1 MKIEIKN
8 RYSNARLYQEPPCN
22 PIPKEE
28 FVSQL
33 KDGVKFIC
41 EGRSQK
47 FINLYSSHV
56 NLLQGYLNK
65 YSIKTVVPDEDFF
78 DILWKRTQADTVL
91 NGRKYSPLTAKKIA
105 RTIRKITNAYLYIKE
120 GTLKRKVLLEVESKR
135 YERFFAL
142 TKLTQDAIIWFE
154 ENGRI
159 VKAMPVLVNGTGSGN
174 EEMLIKMVHRV
185 TDKRLLVNTNCTKI
199 QLSMLFLR
207 VIGKTGFEQT
217 NAEDMKKFGDY
228 CDERQIK
235 KKADYLADVATFFA
249 NIHSK
254 GFIKNN
260 PFANVSLKK
269 NATCVRRDF
278 IPKEGI
284 GKLLDLSS
292 VDLNDQQYVRD
303 RAMALMFYDTALR
316 INEVLSLKCSD
327 IRKDADGEMYV
338 LLRSDVQKGA
348 NKPEETMYFFFDQTK
363 EIIERYLKLRA
374 QFLPKTDRLFV
385 SRYGTS
391 LCHPHCRKLFKQ
403 HCDKLGIKTFYKE
416 TPSPHHVRHSFG
428 TLNIAPLGLALG
440 LYEIVERFRH
450 TKPEIAKRHYIHNN
464 PYLVKEKYNLMKKRV
479 VKQSNIDILNGIPFP
494 DIEKWMFE
502 KLEVD
507 SSIIKAVKRKY
518 LSVFNNNID
527 KKTESD
533 KIDNYI
539 TEREAF
545 EKIAHLEIPLRSLRT
560 YCVQNNI
567 AVNGT
572 GHYSYKKDFIDQL
585 AENWIRRS
593 DIMYKLKLTRMGF
606 HRAVNEN
613 KLKKMKIGR
622 QLLVSKKT
630 FFA

>member
-8 RYSNARLYQEPPCN
+8 RYSNARLYQEPPCK

-28 FVSQL
+28 FVNRL
-33 KDGVKFIC
+33 KDGVNFIC

-65 YSIKTVVPDEDFF
+65 YGIKTVVPDEDFF
-78 DILWKRTQADTVL
+78 DTLWKRTQADTVL
-91 NGRKYSPLTAKKIA
+91 NGKKYSPLTAKKIA
-105 RTIRKITNAYLYIKE
+105 RTIRKIVNAYLYIKE
-120 GTLKRKVLLEVESKR
+120 GALKRKVLLEVESKR

-159 VKAMPVLVNGTGSGN
+159 VKAMPVLVNGTGSGT

-185 TDKRLLVNTNCTKI
+185 SDKKLLVNTNYTKI
-199 QLSMLFLR
+199 QLAMLFLR
-207 VIGKTGFEQT
+207 VIGKNGFEQAT
-217 NAEDMKKFGDY
+217 AEDVQKFNDY

-254 GFIKNN
+254 GYIKNN

-284 GKLLDLSS
+284 AKLLDLSNA
-292 VDLNDQQYVRD
+292 DLNEKQQARD
-303 RAMALMFYDTALR
+303 RTMALMFYDTALR

-363 EIIERYLKLRA
+363 QAIERYLKLRT

-391 LCHPHCRKLFKQ
+391 LCHPHCRKLFKH
-403 HCDKLGIKTFYKE
+403 HCEKLGIKTFYKE

-428 TLNIAPLGLALG
+428 TLNIAPLGLGLG

-507 SSIIKAVKRKY
+507 ARTMKAIKRKY

-539 TEREAF
+539 TEREAS
-545 EKIAHLEIPLRSLRT
+545 EKVAHLEIPLRSLRN

-567 AVNGT
+567 AFNGT
-572 GHYSYKKDFIDQL
+572 GHYSYKKDFISEL
-585 AENWIRRS
+585 SENWVGRS
-593 DIMYKLKLTRMGF
+593 EVMRKLKLDHMSF
-606 HRAVNEN
+606 HRAVNESQH
-613 KLKKMKIGR
+613 KKIKIGR
-622 QLLVSKKT
+622 QLLIHKNA